1 MTLQKD
7 IIDIIR
13 SQTDDD
19 LIIDFIEEIKD
30 RQISNKQAVE
40 DLVKKINNEVL
51 RKSGD
56 TYEDN

>member
-7 IIDIIR
+7 IVDIIK
-13 SQTDDD
+13 SQTDDK

-30 RQISNKQAVE
+30 RQISNKQAID
-40 DLVKKINNEVL
+40 DLVRKINNEVL
-51 RKSGD
+51 RKLGD

>member
-1 MTLQKD
+1 MSLQKD

-19 LIIDFIEEIKD
+19 LIIEFIEEIKD

-40 DLVKKINNEVL
+40 DLVRKINNEVL
-51 RKSGD
+51 RKSGG
-56 TYEDN
+56 TY

>member
-1 MTLQKD
+1 MSLQKD

-19 LIIDFIEEIKD
+19 LIIEFIEEIKD

-40 DLVKKINNEVL
+40 DLVRKINNEVL
-51 RKSGD
+51 RKSGG

>member
-1 MTLQKD
+1 MSLQKD

-19 LIIDFIEEIKD
+19 LIIEFIEEIKD

-40 DLVKKINNEVL
+40 DLVRKINNEVL
-51 RKSGD
+51 RKSGV

>member
-1 MTLQKD
+1 MSLQKD

-19 LIIDFIEEIKD
+19 LIIEFIEEIKD
-30 RQISNKQAVE
+30 RQISNNQAVE
-40 DLVKKINNEVL
+40 DLVRKINNEVL
-51 RKSGD
+51 RKSGG